1 MSLSFVAHKGSL
13 LDCKQAKIAA
23 GQRILSDI
31 HTQGVP
37 DYSKGVLKAIL
48 FFSHVNIPLLIFSSC
63 VFLCSSGI
71 HTLNTIDRT

>member
-13 LDCKQAKIAA
+13 CDCKQAKIAT

-48 FFSHVNIPLLIFSSC
+48 FVSNVNIALLIFFP
-63 VFLCSSGI
+63 VFFCAAVAYI
-71 HTLNTIDRT
+71 HNTIDRT